1 MTEDEAKTKW
11 CPMVR
16 FDNGP
21 EGLGINR
28 VIDSGSTPQTQIY
41 CIASECM
48 WWVHEKSAWCHPD
61 GTEPTKEELHEHLT
75 PEKAGLITLKF
86 GHCGAI
92 K

>member
-1 MTEDEAKTKW
+1 MTEDEVKTKW

-16 FDNGP
+16 FTRDSNGTLWDNRADNNGRP
-21 EGLGINR
+21 
-28 VIDSGSTPQTQIY
+28 T

-61 GTEPTKEELHEHLT
+61 GREPTKEELHEHLT
-75 PEKAGLITLKF
+75 PEYAGLITLKF

>member
-11 CPMVR
+11 CPMTRAADSTENIPLVV
-16 FDNGP
+16 
-21 EGLGINR
+21 NR
-28 VIDSGSTPQTQIY
+28 TEVGDTD

-61 GTEPTKEELHEHLT
+61 GREPTKEELHEHLT
-75 PEKAGLITLKF
+75 PEDAGLITLKF

>member
-1 MTEDEAKTKW
+1 MTEEEAKTKW
-11 CPMVR
+11 CPKTFNCEMPSR
-16 FDNGP
+16 
-21 EGLGINR
+21 
-28 VIDSGSTPQTQIY
+28 

-61 GTEPTKEELHEHLT
+61 GREPTKEELHEHLT
-75 PEKAGLITLKF
+75 PEDAGLITIKF